1 MLRNSIKVTI
11 KYNCIDF
18 DEPRIVNLITYG
30 VVSASKNSKPVTSTG
45 CLRRKVSKNS
55 SEKSHDSQ

>member
-30 VVSASKNSKPVTSTG
+30 VVSAQQKFKN
-45 CLRRKVSKNS
+45 R
-55 SEKSHDSQ
+55 

>member
-18 DEPRIVNLITYG
+18 DEPRIENQITYG
-30 VVSASKNSKPVTSTG
+30 VLWRQAKI
-45 CLRRKVSKNS
+45 
-55 SEKSHDSQ
+55 